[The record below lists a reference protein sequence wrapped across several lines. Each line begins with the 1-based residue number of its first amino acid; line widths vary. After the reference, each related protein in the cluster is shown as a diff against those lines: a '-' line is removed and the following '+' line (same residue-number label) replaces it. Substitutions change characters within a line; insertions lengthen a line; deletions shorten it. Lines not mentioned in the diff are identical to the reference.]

1 MDGMAAAPA
10 ESAAAGAGT
19 ADELKKF
26 KDLLDSGV
34 ITQEELDAKKK
45 ELLGL

>member
-10 ESAAAGAGT
+10 EPAAAGAGT

-26 KDLLDSGV
+26 KVLLVSGV
-34 ITQEELDAKKK
+34 ITQEEFDAKKK

>member
-1 MDGMAAAPA
+1 MAAAPA
-10 ESAAAGAGT
+10 EPAAAGAGT
-19 ADELKKF
+19 ADGLKKF
-26 KDLLDSGV
+26 KVLLVSGV

>member
-1 MDGMAAAPA
+1 MAAAPA
-10 ESAAAGAGT
+10 EPAAAGAGT
-19 ADELKKF
+19 ADGLKKF
-26 KDLLDSGV
+26 KVLHVSGV

>member
-1 MDGMAAAPA
+1 MAAAPA
-10 ESAAAGAGT
+10 EPAATGAGT

-26 KDLLDSGV
+26 KVLLVSGV

>member
-1 MDGMAAAPA
+1 MAAAPA
-10 ESAAAGAGT
+10 EPAAAGAGT
-19 ADELKKF
+19 ADAL
-26 KDLLDSGV
+26 KDLLVSGV